1 MIIIIIVIIIIVI
14 SAIITRST
22 YRSPKITY
30 LPFAQDYIIY
40 PIIPPVL
47 THVSSVVLTAV
58 QGWTVH

>member
-30 LPFAQDYIIY
+30 LPFAQDYII
-40 PIIPPVL
+40 I
-47 THVSSVVLTAV
+47 SSILLFPRF
-58 QGWTVH
+58 